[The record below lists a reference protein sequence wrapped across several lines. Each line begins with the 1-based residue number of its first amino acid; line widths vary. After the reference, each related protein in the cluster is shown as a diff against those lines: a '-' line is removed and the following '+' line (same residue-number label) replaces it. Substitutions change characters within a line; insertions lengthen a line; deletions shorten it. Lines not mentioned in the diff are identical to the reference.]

1 MLATIIIIG
10 ISLYWLLRETD
21 YLRVR
26 LLVGKLPIVID
37 TYSEYYKS
45 LLGNI
50 EKHTVELKRN
60 SIIFTP
66 LDMPDSKGTLN
77 ILCKIQADGITQ
89 VKVLREN
96 LVKSL
101 SSIKS
106 DNVSICDIVIARQ
119 TLLEALKIQTE
130 CDIVNVQYGTVKGN
144 FSNIGNNEINEP
156 CIQFTCD
163 RTKMRFL
170 NHSVRTRKNN
180 GDVKAINFV
189 ESIKSLNKKTGT
201 IIDSQELLKAINF
214 VSPCIDKTEYAR
226 PYLRC
231 MLFQCDNNTIKI
243 ISADGYRLGKTS
255 IQAKGINQ
263 GNILIEYDDI
273 QRVVK
278 FLKTVNVSGTGR
290 NKEYEPIGLTFNEQ
304 IVTFTSASNKLEI
317 NNQDYKYPEYDKLIP
332 QSGSKITFIA
342 SELLQ
347 ATKAL
352 HSIAKDSSNIIRL
365 NFSQDKITLSAK
377 SEELGNST
385 TECNAK
391 VELDGC
397 IAFNTSYLMQF
408 LRLCKNDVVTMLYKD
423 KSSTAL
429 FTLNDTHQYII
440 MPMGVQWDDGKH
452 EDTPEIEPEEIEID
466 NTEDFSLEELEGAL
480 AD

>member
-1 MLATIIIIG
+1 MLTTIIIFT
-10 ISLYWLLRETD
+10 ISIYWLLRETD
-21 YLRVR
+21 YMRIH

-37 TYSEYYKS
+37 TYSEYYNT
-45 LLGNI
+45 LLSNI
-50 EKHTVELKRN
+50 EKHTIELKRN
-60 SIIFTP
+60 SIIFSP

-77 ILCKIQADGITQ
+77 ILCQIQADGITQ

-106 DNVSICDIVIARQ
+106 DNVSICDIIIARQ

-130 CDIVNVQYGTVKGN
+130 CNIVNVQYGTVSGYTK
-144 FSNIGNNEINEP
+144 EP
-156 CIQFTCD
+156 ETCIQFTCD

-170 NHSVRTRKNN
+170 NHKVITRKNN
-180 GDVKAINFV
+180 GDIKAINFV

-214 VSPCIDKTEYAR
+214 VLPCVAKEEYAR

-231 MLFQCDNNTIKI
+231 MLFQCDNDTINLT
-243 ISADGYRLGKTS
+243 SADAYRLGKTS
-255 IQAKGINQ
+255 VQAKGINQ

-304 IVTFTSASNKLEI
+304 TVTFTSASNKLEI

-377 SEELGNST
+377 SEEVGNST

-408 LRLCKNDVVTMLYKD
+408 LKLCKNDIVTMLYKD

-429 FTLNDTHQYII
+429 FTLNETHQYII
-440 MPMGVQWDDGKH
+440 MPMGVQWEDGKH
-452 EDTPEIEPEEIEID
+452 EDTPEIEPEEIEVD
-466 NTEDFSLEELEGAL
+466 NTEDFSLEELEGVL